1 MTRDIDQAMLDRR
14 DVMKGTAAAAG
25 ALLLPGGAIAQGTPR
40 KGGILRVAMPY
51 NPGSVDP
58 MTGRNLTDF
67 NVLYGVF
74 DALVDFEPLT
84 LELKPGLAKTWK
96 FTDLKTL
103 VLGLVDGVFFH
114 DGSPFN
120 AEVVKFN
127 LESYKND
134 PRYNGTSDLGSVE
147 KVEVT
152 GPNQVTIRLNKPNVG
167 LPSILTNRV
176 GLMVSPKSIQEK
188 GPNADRNPVGTG
200 PFKFVSWQDNDS
212 FVLTRNENYWTP
224 GLPYLYGLNMRIIS

>member
-1 MTRDIDQAMLDRR
+1 MTRDIDQVMLGRR
-14 DVMKGTAAAAG
+14 DVMRGTVAAAG
-25 ALLLPGGAIAQGTPR
+25 ALLLPGGAMAQGTPR

-103 VLGLVDGVFFH
+103 VLELVEGVKFH
-114 DGSPFN
+114 DGTPFN
-120 AEVVKFN
+120 AEAVKFN
-127 LESYKND
+127 LERYKND
-134 PRYNGTSDLGSVE
+134 PRSNVKSDLGTVD

-152 GPNQVTIRLNKPNVG
+152 GPNQV
-167 LPSILTNRV
+167 
-176 GLMVSPKSIQEK
+176 
-188 GPNADRNPVGTG
+188 
-200 PFKFVSWQDNDS
+200 PF
-212 FVLTRNENYWTP
+212 
-224 GLPYLYGLNMRIIS
+224 G